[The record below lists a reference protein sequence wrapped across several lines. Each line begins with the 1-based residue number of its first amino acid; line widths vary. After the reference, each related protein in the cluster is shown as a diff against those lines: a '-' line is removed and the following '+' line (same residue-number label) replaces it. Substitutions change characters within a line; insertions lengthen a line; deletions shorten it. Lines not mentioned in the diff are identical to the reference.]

1 MNLFPQIDGKLYMK
15 TFKNK
20 NIGQLY
26 LEKLLEMKSTA
37 GHLPGYFLYGK
48 IMVNIIP
55 NKNLVENIGFGP
67 NATNTKL

>member
-1 MNLFPQIDGKLYMK
+1 MNLFPPIDGKLYMK

-48 IMVNIIP
+48 IMV
-55 NKNLVENIGFGP
+55 
-67 NATNTKL
+67 